1 MNTYEALKWFFEK
14 EGDPFAGRQGAAIV
28 HAKTHPFLHTL
39 KQPVCVQGFYP
50 DYERLKTAGFEV
62 RPELTG
68 GPFTGALLL
77 ADKHK
82 EATFATLAALAD
94 RLEEGAP
101 LVVVAP
107 NNLGGKTLAKA
118 VRELFGSAQNT
129 SKHHCTVALAH
140 KNSAVLDGD
149 RLKEWHTLG
158 EPKRIAAGYQT
169 VPGIFSHAA
178 IDTGSQLLIDA
189 LKDERLAGRVADLG
203 GGWGFLSGE
212 LLKTHTA
219 IAQIDLY
226 EASYAATQMARLNL
240 PADRTVIHWCDA
252 TAPLSGGDYDAIVT
266 NPPFHTGAQADTAL
280 GQAFIHAAHR
290 ALKPGGT
297 LYLVANRHLP
307 YESILSALFKTH
319 RVLSDTQGFKVLS
332 ARKR

>member
-14 EGDPFAGRQGAAIV
+14 EGDPFADRTGVAIV
-28 HAKTHPFLHTL
+28 HAQTHPFLSAFSR
-39 KQPVCVQGFYP
+39 PICVQGFYP
-50 DYERLKTAGFEV
+50 DYEKLKAAGFEV
-62 RPELTG
+62 CPALPEGAL
-68 GPFTGALLL
+68 PGALLL

-82 EATFATLAALAD
+82 EATLATLATLAD
-94 RLEEGAP
+94 RLEESAP
-101 LVVVAP
+101 LVAVAP

-118 VRELFGSAQNT
+118 VRELFGSAQST
-129 SKHHCTVALAH
+129 SKHHCTVTLAH
-140 KNSAVLDGD
+140 KNSAALDGD
-149 RLKEWHTLG
+149 RLKAWRALE
-158 EPKRIAAGYQT
+158 EPKTIAAGYQT

-178 IDTGSQLLIDA
+178 VDAGSQLLIDA
-189 LKDERLAGRVADLG
+189 LKKEPISGRVADLG

-212 LLKTHTA
+212 LLKTHPA

-240 PADRTVIHWCDA
+240 PADRTAVHWCDA
-252 TAPLSGGDYDAIVT
+252 TAPLSGGDYDAVVT

-280 GQAFIHAAHR
+280 GQAFIRTAHH
-290 ALKPGGT
+290 ALKSGGT

-307 YESILSALFKTH
+307 YESTLNTLFKTH